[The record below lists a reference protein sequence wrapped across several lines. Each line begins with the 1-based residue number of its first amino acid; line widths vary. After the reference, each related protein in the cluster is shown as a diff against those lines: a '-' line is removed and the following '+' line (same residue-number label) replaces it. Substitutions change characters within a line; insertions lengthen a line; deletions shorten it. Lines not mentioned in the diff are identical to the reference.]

1 MIDKEYKSLS
11 KQKYIIEEFSIS
23 PIRDKDK
30 YTILRWRNEQLYH
43 LRQSKKISKKEQEEY
58 FKHKIRP
65 LFNKKFPEQIL
76 FSFFKDNLFK
86 GYGGLVHIDWKNKNA
101 EISFL
106 INTNEEAIYFNTY
119 WSKFLFMIEEVSFK
133 VLGLSKIYIYS
144 YNLRPKLY
152 EVLFKNKFIEEAR
165 LVKHYNYKGKPI
177 DILIHSKFL

>member
-1 MIDKEYKSLS
+1 MCL
-11 KQKYIIEEFSIS
+11 EE
-23 PIRDKDK
+23 
-30 YTILRWRNEQLYH
+30 H
-43 LRQSKKISKKEQEEY
+43 
-58 FKHKIRP
+58 H
-65 LFNKKFPEQIL
+65 
-76 FSFFKDNLFK
+76 
-86 GYGGLVHIDWKNKNA
+86 
-101 EISFL
+101 
-106 INTNEEAIYFNTY
+106 Y